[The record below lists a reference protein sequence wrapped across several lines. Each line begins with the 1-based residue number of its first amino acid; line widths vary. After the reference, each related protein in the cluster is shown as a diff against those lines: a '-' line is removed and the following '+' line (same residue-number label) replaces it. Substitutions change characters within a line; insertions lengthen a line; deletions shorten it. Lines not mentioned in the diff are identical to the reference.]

1 MKRVK
6 DIPYFKNI
14 REIREY
20 SFGKFYFFDGLV
32 ISEINQGITFNWK
45 MAERAIKAAK
55 EIFGDEMPVAYISNR
70 VNEYYVVPTDWSK
83 FFANRHRLLLY
94 SVVGETKGSFASLML
109 EKIFFG
115 SSINKFHDIEDAIS
129 WNLKQLKSK
138 RAKDFINQNGLSP
151 HMK

>member
-55 EIFGDEMPVAYISNR
+55 EIFGNEMPVAYISNR

-83 FFANRHRLLLY
+83 FFANRHQLLLY

-109 EKIFFG
+109 EKMFFG
-115 SSINKFHDIEDAIS
+115 SSINKFHDIEEAIE
-129 WNLKQLKSK
+129 WTLNKLNSK
-138 RAKDFINQNGLSP
+138 RVKELIIQRDLST